1 MTWCKPKH
9 KIGML
14 RLLICV
20 CIYIPLSTRTGI
32 CQDVICKGKYDPQ
45 AKELVYPSPEINAS
59 FPTGISQFYI
69 YINKQLD
76 ITAEEFEN
84 LGLITISF
92 TISSTGKAIV
102 RQIKA
107 NGIVSPQFTRKVHK
121 AFAKMPRWAPAR
133 CGGRSVASSYRLP
146 IYNWLANAFLV
157 YIPSL
162 LVPEQ
167 ILAAFKFFLTTPA

>member
-1 MTWCKPKH
+1 
-9 KIGML
+9 ML

-20 CIYIPLSTRTGI
+20 CICYLLSIRNGI

-45 AKELVYPSPEINAS
+45 AKELVYQSPEINAS

-69 YINKQLD
+69 YINKQLV

-92 TISSTGKAIV
+92 TIKSTGKAIV

-107 NGIVSPQFTRKVHK
+107 NGTVSPQFTRKVQK
-121 AFAKMPRWAPAR
+121 AFAKMPRWTPAK
-133 CGGRSVASSYRLP
+133 CGGRNVASSYGLP
-146 IYNWLANAFLV
+146 IYN
-157 YIPSL
+157 
-162 LVPEQ
+162 
-167 ILAAFKFFLTTPA
+167 